1 MRKMLT
7 GPLSVNPQVSEC
19 TVCQAAQHTIKQN
32 VRYTPIKRRAT
43 RGAVLVS
50 SIASPKQNPKEQH
63 KGVAKEKG
71 KQQKMSPRTPDQV
84 TQPFELMDSG
94 VEDYIGAETVCED
107 IRRLDEIRDIV
118 LKNVSRSQQRTM
130 QEISLKRKQVSFAA
144 GDRVWRQ
151 NVRSQQRKG
160 GKLESNFLGPFTIT
174 TIHGKSAD
182 LIGDNGV
189 DYKKI
194 SMTT

>member
-32 VRYTPIKRRAT
+32 VRYTPIK
-43 RGAVLVS
+43 
-50 SIASPKQNPKEQH
+50 
-63 KGVAKEKG
+63 
-71 KQQKMSPRTPDQV
+71 V